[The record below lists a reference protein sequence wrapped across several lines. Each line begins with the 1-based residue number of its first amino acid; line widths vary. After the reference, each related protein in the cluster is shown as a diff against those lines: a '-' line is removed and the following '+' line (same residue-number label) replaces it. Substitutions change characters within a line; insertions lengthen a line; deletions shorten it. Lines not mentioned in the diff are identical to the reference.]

1 MQVVIGQQLRSQRQ
15 KELSAA
21 GAVPRRAAPRFS
33 LRLGPGPAG
42 GFLSNLFRRT

>member
-1 MQVVIGQQLRSQRQ
+1 MVIGQQLRSQRQ

-21 GAVPRRAAPRFS
+21 GSAPSRNPPRLS

-42 GFLSNLFRRT
+42 GFFSNLFRRT